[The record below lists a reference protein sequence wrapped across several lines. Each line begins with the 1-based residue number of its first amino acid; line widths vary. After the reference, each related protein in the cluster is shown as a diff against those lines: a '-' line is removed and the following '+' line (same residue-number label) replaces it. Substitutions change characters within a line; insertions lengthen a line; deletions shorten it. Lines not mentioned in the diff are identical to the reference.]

1 MQLRPKL
8 LLAFLAVSLLPL
20 AVLGVLLY
28 RNTIQHTE
36 RLVGRRLQGNVEQ
49 VADAIDEF
57 MWARVGD
64 MRRFGETQLFAR
76 ASPSEIGDEL
86 RLEVTVHPFS
96 SYSRLLYVDGTDR
109 VLAASDSASV
119 GRKVLDLNPDLA
131 EEIRLARAAP
141 PGAVY
146 ISDLADT
153 AGEVFRDSAGFR
165 APRMPNLELVTRV
178 AARNGDSRGIL
189 VAVVHPGEF
198 REMLEE
204 LDRRTPGSEHAYL
217 LDSAGRILLSN
228 APGAVPF
235 SLHPGVQFGLL
246 DSSPKGSDTNSK
258 GKDTNYTIYQRSG
271 DGRVVSGRAV
281 TGHYG
286 QTNVGNWHLV
296 STAPYSDVVQPAHEA
311 LKKLLWV
318 GGIVL
323 LAVLLLATYL
333 AKSVSE
339 PVHRLAT
346 AAGELEQGN
355 LAARVTLGSSDEVG
369 LLARRF
375 NRMADAMVEQREL
388 VRAQAAAAESANRMK
403 SEFLANMSHEIRT
416 PMNGIIGMT
425 DLALETD
432 LTGEQREY
440 LNTVK
445 ASAESLLAIINDILD
460 FSKIEARKMELEQ
473 IPFNLRY
480 TLDDT
485 MKLLALR
492 AHRKGLELACRI
504 APDIPEALTGDP
516 GRIRQIVLNLVGNA
530 LKFTATGQVV
540 VDARL
545 ESRETDAIMVHIAVS
560 DTGPGIARDQQ
571 HRIFEAFQQV
581 DSSMTRRFGG
591 TGLGLSICSQLVE
604 LMGGRIWLE
613 SEVGHGSTFHFTV
626 RVALAQEASHPT
638 RGTRTDLA
646 GVRVLVVDD
655 NATARSI
662 LVELLQ
668 SWRMQPTAVDSA
680 RSALEAM
687 EHARDQGT
695 PFRLVLTDAQMP
707 EMDGFTLAER
717 IAGDPGS
724 SGLAVMMLTSAG
736 ERDDATRCRELGI
749 AGYLTKP
756 VSQSDL
762 WDGIVSVL
770 HPHEG
775 AGRRPLV
782 TVHSIREKR
791 PRLKILLAED
801 NPVNQQLA
809 TRILEKRGHS
819 VHVVPDGRQA
829 LDAVS
834 RDRYDLVLMDV
845 QMPEMDGFETTAAIR
860 ARENSSGAHLP
871 IIALT
876 AHAMTGD
883 RERCLA
889 AGMDGYLSKPLRAPE
904 LIAVIEQLIPDQPPS
919 APVAGVQNDSLT
931 GAGGFDRAAMLE
943 VVEGDLALLRELAG
957 VFLADTPALI
967 TGLREAVVSRDS
979 RLIGTLAHRLKGSV
993 ANFRVGAATGA
1004 ANRLEVMGSS
1014 GDMEGI
1020 DAALADFERAVNQV
1034 MDGLQ
1039 AL

>member
-8 LLAFLAVSLLPL
+8 LLAFLALSLLPL

-28 RNTIQHTE
+28 RSTIRHTE
-36 RLVGRRLQGNVEQ
+36 QLVGRRLQGNVEQ

-64 MRRFGETQLFAR
+64 LRRFGETRLFAH

-86 RLEVTVHPFS
+86 RLEVAVHPFS
-96 SYSRLLYVDGTDR
+96 SYTRLLYVDGTDR
-109 VLAASDSASV
+109 VLAASDSGSV
-119 GRKVLDLNPDLA
+119 GRKILDLNPDLA

-146 ISDLADT
+146 ISDLSDT
-153 AGEVFRDSAGFR
+153 VGEVFTDSAGLGS
-165 APRMPNLELVTRV
+165 PRMPDLEMVTGV
-178 AARNGDSRGIL
+178 VARNGDTRGIL

-204 LDRRTPGSEHAYL
+204 LDGRTPGSEHAYL

-246 DSSPKGSDTNSK
+246 DSSRRGSDTNSE
-258 GKDTNYTIYQRSG
+258 GKDTDYTTYQRAG

-281 TGHYG
+281 TDRYG

-296 STAPYSDVVQPAHEA
+296 STAPYSAVVQPAHEA
-311 LKKLLWV
+311 LKKLLLV

-333 AKSVSE
+333 AKTVSE

-355 LAARVTLGSSDEVG
+355 LTARVTLGGNDEVG

-375 NRMADAMVEQREL
+375 NRMADALVEQREL
-388 VRAQAAAAESANRMK
+388 VRAKAAAAESANRMK

-432 LTGEQREY
+432 LTAEQREY

-445 ASAESLLAIINDILD
+445 ASGESLLTIINDILD
-460 FSKIEARKMELEQ
+460 FSKIEARKMDVEQ
-473 IPFNLRY
+473 IPFDPRY
-480 TLDDT
+480 TLNDT
-485 MKLLALR
+485 MKLLGLR

-504 APDIPEALTGDP
+504 APDIPEALLGDP

-530 LKFTATGQVV
+530 IKFTAAGEVV

-545 ESRETDAIMVHIAVS
+545 ESQEADAVTLHISVS
-560 DTGPGIARDQQ
+560 DTGPGIPPDAQN
-571 HRIFEAFQQV
+571 RIFEAFQQA
-581 DSSMTRRFGG
+581 DSSTTRQFGG
-591 TGLGLSICSQLVE
+591 TGLGLAICAQLAE

-613 SEVGHGSTFHFTV
+613 SEVGRGSTFHFTA
-626 RVALAQEASHPT
+626 RAGLSQEAPHGLRAKP
-638 RGTRTDLA
+638 TDLA
-646 GVRVLVVDD
+646 GMRVLVVDD
-655 NATARSI
+655 NATARKI
-662 LVELLQ
+662 LLEMLQ
-668 SWRMQPTAVDSA
+668 SWRMEAVAVDSA
-680 RSALEAM
+680 RKALETI
-687 EHARDQGT
+687 ERARNGGT
-695 PFRLVLTDAQMP
+695 PFRLVLTDGQMP
-707 EMDGFTLAER
+707 DMDGFGLAER
-717 IAGDPGS
+717 IAGDPES
-724 SGLAVMMLTSAG
+724 SGLKVMMLTSAG
-736 ERDDATRCRELGI
+736 ERGDGIRCRELGI

-770 HPHEG
+770 HPGEAASG
-775 AGRRPLV
+775 PAPV
-782 TVHSIREKR
+782 TVHSIREGR

-819 VHVVPDGRQA
+819 VHVVPNGRQA

-834 RDRYDLVLMDV
+834 RERYDLVLMDI
-845 QMPEMDGFETTAAIR
+845 QMPEMDGFETAAAIR
-860 ARENSSGAHLP
+860 AREDSSGARLP

-889 AGMDGYLSKPLRAPE
+889 AGMDGYVSKPLRAPE
-904 LIAVIEQLIPDQPPS
+904 LMDAIAQLLPDQPPS
-919 APVAGVQNDSLT
+919 APVAGVPNDGLA
-931 GAGGFDRAAMLE
+931 GAGSFDRAALVAML
-943 VVEGDLALLRELAG
+943 EGDLTLLHELAE
-957 VFLADTPALI
+957 VFLADTPPLMI
-967 TGLREAVVSRDS
+967 GLREAVVSRDS
-979 RLIGTLAHRLKGSV
+979 PRIAALAHRLKGSA
-993 ANFRVGAATGA
+993 ANFQARPATA
-1004 ANRLEVMGSS
+1004 TAQRLEDMG
-1014 GDMEGI
+1014 GKGELEGI
-1020 DAALADFERAVNQV
+1020 DTALADFERAVDGL